1 MKKIFITF
9 ILLSIAIQAKSFALI
24 IGVDGGNL
32 IGTTND
38 VKSMNRLLKS
48 KNVSYRKELIN
59 RQATKDAIIN
69 EFEKIVNK
77 ADNNDKV
84 YLFFSGHGTNE
95 FDKSISKELRSK
107 LKGTGALL
115 PYGVNSVEYDSLLV
129 IKRDLAKSF
138 KKLDKNSIK
147 TVIMFD
153 TCFSGSAYKESFL
166 NALPKR
172 LTREFDAYPYRHLI
186 FLASTIKLTKSAE
199 SSRYKRGYFSLALTS
214 CLKNANR
221 LDILRGCIENEYD
234 YTPTILP
241 KQGKEKLF

>member
-1 MKKIFITF
+1 MTI
-9 ILLSIAIQAKSFALI
+9 ILLTIAIQAKSFALI

-38 VKSMNRLLKS
+38 VNSMNRLLKS
-48 KNVSYRKELIN
+48 KNVTYRKKLIN
-59 RQATKDAIIN
+59 KSATKYSIIK
-69 EFEKIVNK
+69 EFKNIV
-77 ADNNDKV
+77 ALAQPNDKV

-95 FDKSISKELRSK
+95 YDKSIDAELRSK

-115 PYGVNSVEYDSLLV
+115 PYGAKLNYASLLV

-138 KKLDKNSIK
+138 KKLDKHRVK
-147 TVIMFD
+147 TIIMFD

-166 NALPKR
+166 KKLPKR
-172 LTREFDAYPYRHLI
+172 LTREFNNYPYTHVV

-199 SSRYKRGYFSLALTS
+199 SSRQKRGYFSLALTK
-214 CLKNANR
+214 CLKRANQLNIVR
-221 LDILRGCIENEYD
+221 TCIQNEYE

-241 KQGKEKLF
+241 KKGKQKLF